1 MVRNNL
7 FFVCVIVGLF
17 FTSCEK
23 DLPPNIEEETP
34 EFTGRSTWKIIQQ
47 DILNQSC
54 TGCHVSGASFA
65 ELRGQSIRL
74 RIHLQHARLFSFTIQ

>member
-34 EFTGRSTWKIIQQ
+34 EFTGRST
-47 DILNQSC
+47 
-54 TGCHVSGASFA
+54 
-65 ELRGQSIRL
+65 
-74 RIHLQHARLFSFTIQ
+74 